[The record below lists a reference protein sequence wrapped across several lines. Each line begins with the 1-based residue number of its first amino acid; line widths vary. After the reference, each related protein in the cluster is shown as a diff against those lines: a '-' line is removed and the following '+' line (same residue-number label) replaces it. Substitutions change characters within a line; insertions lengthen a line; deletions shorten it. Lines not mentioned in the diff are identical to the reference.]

1 MSAVPHINLSV
12 RAQLILEEISGVVS
26 LYNIN
31 QKEVAFLNSLVNE
44 QIVHGSKGQIE
55 WLDKIEDKV
64 FEKDTQND

>member
-26 LYNIN
+26 LYDIN
-31 QKEVAFLNSLVNE
+31 QKEVAFLNSLVKE

-55 WLDKIEDKV
+55 WLDKIEGRV